1 MTGKQIFVR
10 TTLTLALPL
19 ILIFAFV
26 GTLLHEMRSAFWFA
40 WQEVWLNVEAYRYHM
55 RRDDY

>member
-19 ILIFAFV
+19 ILIWAFAE
-26 GTLLHEMRSAFWFA
+26 TLLREIGSAFWYA
-40 WQEVWLNVEAYRYHM
+40 WNDVQQNVEAYRREM
-55 RRDDY
+55 RREDY